1 MLPRLAPCH
10 TNYRSLYF
18 SVNGSTKKFAE
29 EIAEA
34 TQGDLFEIVP
44 VQEYAEED
52 LRLSGAES
60 RSLLEAHDKAARPE
74 ISSKVTLMPQ
84 YDVVFVGFPIWW
96 RIEPRIIDTFLESY
110 NFAGKTIVPFVTSD
124 GPVLKA
130 GQKEV
135 VETFGHLLAGIEREY
150 GLGEIDEGL
159 HALLGPDVNWKP
171 GKAMPTDH
179 TAEDVRAWIEMLGL

>member
-1 MLPRLAPCH
+1 MKKALVAYC
-10 TNYRSLYF
+10 
-18 SVNGSTKKFAE
+18 SVNGSTKKFAD

-44 VQEYAEED
+44 VQEYTEED

>member
-1 MLPRLAPCH
+1 MKTLVA
-10 TNYRSLYF
+10 YF
-18 SVNGSTKKFAE
+18 SASGQTANLAKTLAGVTG
-29 EIAEA
+29 
-34 TQGDLFEIVP
+34 GDLFEIVP
-44 VQEYAEED
+44 ETAYTAAD
-52 LRLSGAES
+52 LDWMDKKS
-60 RSLLEAHDKAARPE
+60 RSTIEMKDPKSRPA
-74 ISSKVTLMPQ
+74 IAGKVADMTQ
-84 YDVVFVGFPIWW
+84 YDTVFVGFPIWW